1 MNKQHLRPC
10 IGGWLLIAGGALPIV
25 RTLITLVFNVVIRGM
40 PIRYMTNILGYSFLP
55 NIIFALPL
63 VILGAVLVTKQQ
75 GISVAICCG
84 CGVLVELVYPLLST
98 LLSRWFGLAF
108 IGVTRF
114 NFFSILNALSY
125 VLLALT
131 ALISATPKPNPLK
144 KFWWLAGSVYGALEV
159 YAFIADIIDMIH
171 HHAINFRNISS
182 NVITFLFGLVAV
194 AGFFFA
200 GQWLADPLRKKPVYR
215 PAPQVPQGNYYQQ
228 PQYQQPAQPQYY
240 QPQYQQPVQ
249 PRPGQPQPAA
259 TNSVVQELERAKAL
273 LDSGAITQEEYDALK
288 KRLLN

>member
-55 NIIFALPL
+55 NIIYALPL
-63 VILGAVLVTKQQ
+63 VVLGMVLVMKQQ
-75 GISVAICCG
+75 DISVAICCG
-84 CGVLVELVYPLLST
+84 CGVLVELVYPLLSN
-98 LLSRWFGLAF
+98 LLARLFGLAF

-114 NFFSILNALSY
+114 TFLSILNALVF
-125 VLLALT
+125 VLLALVALT
-131 ALISATPKPNPLK
+131 AASPKNPLK
-144 KFWWLAGSVYGALEV
+144 KLWWIPAAIAGLAEIFSL
-159 YAFIADIIDMIH
+159 IRSLPMLIQ
-171 HHAINFRNISS
+171 NFHVRNLM
-182 NVITFLFGLVAV
+182 NTTLTFLFGLVAV

-200 GQWLADPLRKKPVYR
+200 GQWLADPLRKKPIYR

-228 PQYQQPAQPQYY
+228 PQYPQYQQSA
-240 QPQYQQPVQ
+240 QPQYQQPV
-249 PRPGQPQPAA
+249 QPQPAA
-259 TNSVVQELERAKAL
+259 TNSVVQELERAQAL
-273 LDSGAITQEEYDALK
+273 PDNGAITQEEYDALK

>member
-25 RTLITLVFNVVIRGM
+25 RTLITLVFNLVIRGM

-63 VILGAVLVTKQQ
+63 VILGAVLVMKQQ

-84 CGVLVELVYPLLST
+84 CGVLVELVYPLLSN
-98 LLSRWFGLAF
+98 LLARLFGLAF

-114 NFFSILNALSY
+114 TFLSILNALVF
-125 VLLALT
+125 VLLALVALT
-131 ALISATPKPNPLK
+131 AASPKNPLK
-144 KFWWLAGSVYGALEV
+144 KLWWIPAAIAGLAEIFSL
-159 YAFIADIIDMIH
+159 IRSLPMLIQ
-171 HHAINFRNISS
+171 NFHVRNLM
-182 NVITFLFGLVAV
+182 NTMLTFLFGLVAV

-200 GQWLADPLRKKPVYR
+200 GQWLADPYRKQPAYR

-228 PQYQQPAQPQYY
+228 PQYQQP
-240 QPQYQQPVQ
+240 V
-249 PRPGQPQPAA
+249 QPQPAA

>member
-25 RTLITLVFNVVIRGM
+25 RTLITLVFNLVIRGM

-55 NIIFALPL
+55 NIIYALPL
-63 VILGAVLVTKQQ
+63 VVLGMVLVMKQQ

-84 CGVLVELVYPLLST
+84 CGVLVELVYPLLSN
-98 LLSRWFGLAF
+98 LLARLFGLAF

-114 NFFSILNALSY
+114 TFLSILNALVF
-125 VLLALT
+125 VLLALVALT
-131 ALISATPKPNPLK
+131 AASPKNPLK
-144 KFWWLAGSVYGALEV
+144 KLWWIPAAIAGLSEIFSLIRSISMLIQN
-159 YAFIADIIDMIH
+159 FH
-171 HHAINFRNISS
+171 FRNLMDTML
-182 NVITFLFGLVAV
+182 TFLFGLVAV

-200 GQWLADPLRKKPVYR
+200 GQWLADPLRKKPIYR
-215 PAPQVPQGNYYQQ
+215 PVPQVPQGNYYQQ
-228 PQYQQPAQPQYY
+228 PQYQQYQQPA
-240 QPQYQQPVQ
+240 QPQYQQPA
-249 PRPGQPQPAA
+249 QPQPAA

-273 LDSGAITQEEYDALK
+273 LDNGAITQEEYDALK

>member
-1 MNKQHLRPC
+1 MNKNHLRPC
-10 IGGWLLIAGGALPIV
+10 IGGWLLIAGGVLPIV

-40 PIRYMTNILGYSFLP
+40 PIRYMTSILGYSFLP

-63 VILGAVLVTKQQ
+63 AILGAVLVMKQQ

-98 LLSRWFGLAF
+98 LLAHWFGLMF
-108 IGVTRF
+108 IGATRF
-114 NFFSILNALSY
+114 GFLNILYALSY

-144 KFWWLAGSVYGALEV
+144 KFWWLAGSVYGALEF
-159 YAFIADIIDMIH
+159 YAFIADIIDIIRH
-171 HHAINFRNISS
+171 HVVRFRNISS
-182 NVITFLFGLVAV
+182 IVITFLFGLVAV

-200 GQWLADPLRKKPVYR
+200 GQWLADPYRKQPAYR

-228 PQYQQPAQPQYY
+228 PQYYTPQYQQPAQPQYY
-240 QPQYQQPVQ
+240 QPQPQPVQ
-249 PRPGQPQPAA
+249 PKPAA
-259 TNSVVQELERAKAL
+259 NSVVEELERAKRL
-273 LDSGAITQEEYDALK
+273 LDSGAITQEEYDQLK

>member
-25 RTLITLVFNVVIRGM
+25 RTLITLVFNLVIRGM

-55 NIIFALPL
+55 NIIYALPL
-63 VILGAVLVTKQQ
+63 VVLGMVLVMKQQ

-98 LLSRWFGLAF
+98 LLARLFGLAF

-114 NFFSILNALSY
+114 TFLSILNALVF
-125 VLLALT
+125 VLLALVALT
-131 ALISATPKPNPLK
+131 AASPKNPLK
-144 KFWWLAGSVYGALEV
+144 KLWWIPAAIAGLAEIFSLIRSISMLIQN
-159 YAFIADIIDMIH
+159 FH
-171 HHAINFRNISS
+171 FRNLM
-182 NVITFLFGLVAV
+182 NTMLTFLFGLVAV

-200 GQWLADPLRKKPVYR
+200 GHWLADPYRKQPAYR

-228 PQYQQPAQPQYY
+228 PQYQQSA
-240 QPQYQQPVQ
+240 QPQYQQPV
-249 PRPGQPQPAA
+249 QPQPAA

-273 LDSGAITQEEYDALK
+273 LDSGAITPESYDALN

>member
-25 RTLITLVFNVVIRGM
+25 RTLITLVFNLVIRGM

-55 NIIFALPL
+55 NIIYALPL
-63 VILGAVLVTKQQ
+63 VVLGMVLVMKQQ

-84 CGVLVELVYPLLST
+84 CGVLVELVYPLLSN
-98 LLSRWFGLAF
+98 LLARLFGLAF

-114 NFFSILNALSY
+114 TFLSILNALVF
-125 VLLALT
+125 VLLALVALT
-131 ALISATPKPNPLK
+131 AVSPKNPLK
-144 KFWWLAGSVYGALEV
+144 KLWWIPAAIAGLAEIFSLIRSISMLIQN
-159 YAFIADIIDMIH
+159 FH
-171 HHAINFRNISS
+171 FRNLM
-182 NVITFLFGLVAV
+182 NTMLTFLFGLVAV

-200 GQWLADPLRKKPVYR
+200 GQWLADPLRKKPIYR

-228 PQYQQPAQPQYY
+228 PQYPQYQQSA
-240 QPQYQQPVQ
+240 QPQYQQPV
-249 PRPGQPQPAA
+249 QPQPAA

-273 LDSGAITQEEYDALK
+273 LDNGAITQEEYDALK

>member
-25 RTLITLVFNVVIRGM
+25 RTLITLVFNLVIRGM

-55 NIIFALPL
+55 NIIYALPL
-63 VILGAVLVTKQQ
+63 VVLGMVLVMKQQ

-84 CGVLVELVYPLLST
+84 CGVLVELVYPLLSN
-98 LLSRWFGLAF
+98 LLARLFGLAF

-114 NFFSILNALSY
+114 TFLSILNALVF
-125 VLLALT
+125 VLLALVALT
-131 ALISATPKPNPLK
+131 AASPKNPLK
-144 KFWWLAGSVYGALEV
+144 KLWWIPAAIAGLAEIFSL
-159 YAFIADIIDMIH
+159 IRSISMLIQ
-171 HHAINFRNISS
+171 NFHVRNLM
-182 NVITFLFGLVAV
+182 NTMLTFLFGLVAV

-200 GQWLADPLRKKPVYR
+200 GQWLADPLRKKPIYR

-228 PQYQQPAQPQYY
+228 PQYQQP
-240 QPQYQQPVQ
+240 V
-249 PRPGQPQPAA
+249 QPQPAA

-273 LDSGAITQEEYDALK
+273 LDNGAITQEEYDALK

>member
-25 RTLITLVFNVVIRGM
+25 RTLITLVFNLVIRGM

-55 NIIFALPL
+55 NIIYALPL
-63 VILGAVLVTKQQ
+63 VVLGAVLVMKQQ

-84 CGVLVELVYPLLST
+84 CGVLVELVYPLLSN
-98 LLSRWFGLAF
+98 LLARLFGLAF

-114 NFFSILNALSY
+114 TFLSILNALVF
-125 VLLALT
+125 VLFALVALT
-131 ALISATPKPNPLK
+131 AASPKNPLK
-144 KFWWLAGSVYGALEV
+144 KLWWIPAAIAGLAEIFSL
-159 YAFIADIIDMIH
+159 IRSISMLIQ
-171 HHAINFRNISS
+171 NFHVRNLM
-182 NVITFLFGLVAV
+182 NTMLTFLFGLVAV

-200 GQWLADPLRKKPVYR
+200 GQWLADPLRKKPIYR

-228 PQYQQPAQPQYY
+228 PQYPQYQQSA
-240 QPQYQQPVQ
+240 QPQYQQPV
-249 PRPGQPQPAA
+249 QPQPAA

-273 LDSGAITQEEYDALK
+273 LDNGAITQEEYDALK

>member
-1 MNKQHLRPC
+1 MNKQYLRPC

-25 RTLITLVFNVVIRGM
+25 HTLITLVFNVVIRGM

-63 VILGAVLVTKQQ
+63 VILGAVLVMKQQ

-84 CGVLVELVYPLLST
+84 CGVLVELVYPLLSN
-98 LLSRWFGLAF
+98 LLARLFGLAF
-108 IGVTRF
+108 ISVIRF
-114 NFFSILNALSY
+114 TFLSILNALVF
-125 VLLALT
+125 VLLALVALT
-131 ALISATPKPNPLK
+131 AASPKNPLK
-144 KFWWLAGSVYGALEV
+144 KLWWIPAAIAGFAEIFSLIRSLPMLIQN
-159 YAFIADIIDMIH
+159 FH
-171 HHAINFRNISS
+171 FRNLM
-182 NVITFLFGLVAV
+182 NTMLTFLFGLVAV

-200 GQWLADPLRKKPVYR
+200 GQWLADPLRKKPIYR

-228 PQYQQPAQPQYY
+228 PQYQQP
-240 QPQYQQPVQ
+240 QYQQPVQ
-249 PRPGQPQPAA
+249 PRPIQSQPAA

-273 LDSGAITQEEYDALK
+273 LDSGAITLEEYDALK

>member
-25 RTLITLVFNVVIRGM
+25 RTLITLVFNLVIRGM

-55 NIIFALPL
+55 NIIYALPL
-63 VILGAVLVTKQQ
+63 VVLGMVLVMKQQ

-84 CGVLVELVYPLLST
+84 CGVLVELVYPLLSN
-98 LLSRWFGLAF
+98 LLARLFGLAF

-114 NFFSILNALSY
+114 TFLSILNALVF
-125 VLLALT
+125 VLLALVALT
-131 ALISATPKPNPLK
+131 AVSPKNPLK
-144 KFWWLAGSVYGALEV
+144 KLWWIPAAIAGLAEIFSLIRSITMLIQN
-159 YAFIADIIDMIH
+159 FH
-171 HHAINFRNISS
+171 FRNLM
-182 NVITFLFGLVAV
+182 NTMLTFLFGLVAV

-200 GQWLADPLRKKPVYR
+200 GQWLADPLRKKPIYR

-228 PQYQQPAQPQYY
+228 PQYQQP
-240 QPQYQQPVQ
+240 V
-249 PRPGQPQPAA
+249 QPQPAA

-273 LDSGAITQEEYDALK
+273 LDNGAITQEEYDALK

>member
-1 MNKQHLRPC
+1 
-10 IGGWLLIAGGALPIV
+10 
-25 RTLITLVFNVVIRGM
+25 
-40 PIRYMTNILGYSFLP
+40 MTNILGYSFLP

-63 VILGAVLVTKQQ
+63 VILGAVLVMKQQ

-98 LLSRWFGLAF
+98 LLARWFGLAF

-114 NFFSILNALSY
+114 NFFSILNALVF

-131 ALISATPKPNPLK
+131 TLISATPKPNPLK
-144 KFWWLAGSVYGALEV
+144 KFWWLAGSIYGALEIYV
-159 YAFIADIIDMIH
+159 FIADIIDMIR
-171 HHAINFRNISS
+171 HHAINFRNISGI
-182 NVITFLFGLVAV
+182 VITLLFGLIAA
-194 AGFFFA
+194 AGFIFT
-200 GQWLADPLRKKPVYR
+200 GQWLADPYRKQPAYR

-228 PQYQQPAQPQYY
+228 PQYY

-249 PRPGQPQPAA
+249 PRPAA